1 MKQVNMS
8 AYIVIEGTVRDKEA
22 LGRYGSQATS
32 SIKES
37 GGEVLAF
44 GPWELIFGEG
54 AYHNGMIV
62 RFPDKVMA
70 LAWYDRRDLLAI
82 TSPAS
87 FRLDAG
93 AGRPPVQREVLN
105 LWLYSEERTGKS
117 ISVVLGA
124 AVPLAV
130 VAGDSVGL

>member
-1 MKQVNMS
+1 MRRPSRAFECDSTPNKPMKQVNMS
-8 AYIVIEGTVRDKEA
+8 AYFVIEGTVRDKEA

-70 LAWYDRRDLLAI
+70 LAWYNSPTYQALLDIRNA
-82 TSPAS
+82 ALDCR
-87 FRLDAG
+87 FRLVGYRPLAGRRSAG
-93 AGRPPVQREVLN
+93 APILPAHG
-105 LWLYSEERTGKS
+105 SST
-117 ISVVLGA
+117 
-124 AVPLAV
+124 
-130 VAGDSVGL
+130 